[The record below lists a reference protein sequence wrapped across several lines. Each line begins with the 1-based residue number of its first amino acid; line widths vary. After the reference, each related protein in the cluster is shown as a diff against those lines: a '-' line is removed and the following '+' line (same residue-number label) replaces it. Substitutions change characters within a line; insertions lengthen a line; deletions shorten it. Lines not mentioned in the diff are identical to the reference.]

1 MALFEQQGYDAI
13 SVEDIV
19 VAANVSPSTVFRY
32 FITKEEIVLTD
43 EPKMVY
49 VPTQLAN
56 GSLSLCVTSVSTFSA
71 IWQARIVQN
80 WFSACS

>member
-1 MALFEQQGYDAI
+1 MALFEQQGYDAT

-19 VAANVSPSTVFRY
+19 AAANVSPSTVFRY
-32 FITKEEIVLTD
+32 FITKEDIVLTG

-49 VPTQLAN
+49 VRTQLAN
-56 GSLSLCVTSVSTFSA
+56 GSLSLCVTSVSTFFA

>member
-1 MALFEQQGYDAI
+1 MALFEQQGYDAT

-49 VPTQLAN
+49 GACPP
-56 GSLSLCVTSVSTFSA
+56 
-71 IWQARIVQN
+71 N
-80 WFSACS
+80 WRMDR